1 MKFTTNSSLLALL
14 VSAFFCA
21 GAQAAPLSALEVMQ
35 QFNLVAF
42 GNVDSTSHVDGRS
55 YVGGSVSGGNYAQH
69 PSDTPT
75 SAYAGLTV
83 GGSASNL
90 HVNGLGAV
98 IGGSIANST
107 VNSGSAAV
115 LGSSSNTN
123 FNGGAY
129 VAGSTS
135 STNFNGDGRI
145 KDLSSNATLQGE
157 VLAASLATNFKS
169 ALDGLS
175 DQLSHLASTGSSVTI
190 SGSKVTFNAVAGT
203 DGIAVFDLT
212 KNDLDRSLFKL
223 GKLEFEFSTNGAK
236 RIIFNSD
243 ETAYDFSANFL
254 GGSAQ
259 QIGKIAI
266 WNFYNATSIK
276 LGNQFGGAILATD
289 AALSNYNN
297 IEGAVV
303 VNSLTQR
310 GEIHQQSFATLASD
324 QKVPDQKIPEPGSLA
339 LLLGALALLAARRK
353 CASSGAGQVQLPNPE
368 SNPRPDGGSD

>member
-1 MKFTTNSSLLALL
+1 MKFTTTASLLALL
-14 VSAFFCA
+14 VSPYVCA

-55 YVGGSVSGGNYAQH
+55 YVGGSVSGGDYAQH

-129 VAGSTS
+129 VAGSAS
-135 STNFNGDGRI
+135 GTNFNGSGRI
-145 KDLSSNATLQGE
+145 NELSSNATLQGE

-175 DQLSHLASTGSSVTI
+175 DQLSHLANTGSSVTI
-190 SGSKVTFNAVAGT
+190 SGSKVTFNAAAGA
-203 DGIAVFDLT
+203 DGVAVFDLT
-212 KNDLDRSLFKL
+212 RNDLDRTLFKL
-223 GKLEFEFSTNGAK
+223 SNLEFEFSTNGAK

-243 ETAYDFSANFL
+243 ETAYDFSASFL

-266 WNFYNATSIK
+266 WNFYNATSIT
-276 LGNQFGGAILATD
+276 LQSEFGGAILATD
-289 AALSNYNN
+289 AALTNYNN
-297 IEGAVV
+297 IEGTVV

-310 GEIHQQSFATLASD
+310 GEIHQQYLSTLVTDRPA
-324 QKVPDQKIPEPGSLA
+324 PDQKIPEPGSLA

-353 CASSGAGQVQLPNPE
+353 YASSGTGHG
-368 SNPRPDGGSD
+368 SPDIARHGSSANLG